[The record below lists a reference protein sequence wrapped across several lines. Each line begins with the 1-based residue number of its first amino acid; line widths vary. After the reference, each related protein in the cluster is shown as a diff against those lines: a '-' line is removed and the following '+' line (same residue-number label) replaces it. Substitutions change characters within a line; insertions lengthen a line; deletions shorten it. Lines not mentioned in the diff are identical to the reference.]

1 MKSIKTKL
9 KLLDKPEIVDSV
21 DTASSQT
28 TLDRESTL
36 DLLKGFLLQFQ
47 YCCNQKQP
55 PSETKFKKFISRN
68 IKNSSNGHVIGK
80 GLGDFLMRIKRVQ
93 EKYSHLEIIPSQ
105 ELFIFENKVLVQYTI
120 EATLVGGRKTSLFV
134 MALATINNGLIT
146 EWEQVAHDK
155 GADHL
160 TA

>member
-1 MKSIKTKL
+1 
-9 KLLDKPEIVDSV
+9 
-21 DTASSQT
+21 
-28 TLDRESTL
+28 
-36 DLLKGFLLQFQ
+36 
-47 YCCNQKQP
+47 
-55 PSETKFKKFISRN
+55 
-68 IKNSSNGHVIGK
+68 
-80 GLGDFLMRIKRVQ
+80 MRIKRVQ

-155 GADHL
+155 GADPL